1 MKCALI
7 AVLLAGT
14 MTGMHCSGQSL
25 STARS
30 SQFPRFRLRAGQV
43 DADGLPTSGAKLC
56 LLAQQNICYQM
67 PSETYPNSAVTYQ
80 FGLEPRSER
89 LTLVDGGSWVFFSAM
104 FSGGGS
110 GTLTR
115 FAVLRYEGG
124 GKFGQVV
131 NPIPWVG
138 ATNVSDWA
146 MWNVPSASAYP
157 VFIHADFIW
166 GDGETHFAPHFYT
179 VEAWKFDP
187 GTDRYT
193 KAFDYKTGRKYVG
206 GDDGPV
212 RVLEPEREQ
221 IVSRLESKHE

>member
-104 FSGGGS
+104 FSGGCK
-110 GTLTR
+110 L
-115 FAVLRYEGG
+115 VPLRTSTSHRTFSAGC
-124 GKFGQVV
+124 KVV
-131 NPIPWVG
+131 PFQSLFMQP
-138 ATNVSDWA
+138 
-146 MWNVPSASAYP
+146 
-157 VFIHADFIW
+157 
-166 GDGETHFAPHFYT
+166 
-179 VEAWKFDP
+179 
-187 GTDRYT
+187 
-193 KAFDYKTGRKYVG
+193 
-206 GDDGPV
+206 
-212 RVLEPEREQ
+212 VLELAEAGAGVVEVVVLLGEAEAEQVFSAAVSFAFGPEEG
-221 IVSRLESKHE
+221 